1 MVQPGRRP
9 SRFVLLKPLDPAWW
23 IAQGGRTWRWIVGFV
38 LTMGLLLSAPALSDA
53 LDSRGLPG
61 GPIALTAVG
70 AMVALTLWAYSTTI
84 PRSRRR
90 RAMRRW
96 ARERGAPFRSD
107 FVLPSSL
114 KEVPSLEGLGLE
126 GGVANLAVVRVADD
140 EVMVFDRW
148 RAGAAGYE
156 DAEWRT
162 VAAMHTRMDL
172 PRVVI
177 HPRHHPFRGA
187 VSQDELH
194 AVGTE
199 SGEFDRRFRVITDDR
214 AGGVAVID
222 ARTMAWL
229 LDRPVDLTYETAGP
243 WLTCSRPSGS
253 ADHLDALV
261 DAVIGFRDHLP
272 RVAASFYPPEDP
284 GFGRPEPH

>member
-1 MVQPGRRP
+1 MAQPGRRP
-9 SRFVLLKPLDPAWW
+9 SRFVLFEPLDPTWW

-38 LTMGLLLSAPALSDA
+38 LTMGLLLSAPAISDA

-61 GPIALTAVG
+61 GPIALGAVG
-70 AMVALTLWAYSTTI
+70 VMVALTLWAYSTTI

-96 ARERGAPFRSD
+96 AREREAPFRSD

-126 GGVANLAVVRVADD
+126 GGVANLAVVRVVED

-148 RAGAAGYE
+148 RASAAGYE
-156 DAEWRT
+156 DAECRT
-162 VAAMHTRMDL
+162 VAAVHARMDL

-187 VSQDELH
+187 VSQDELQP
-194 AVGTE
+194 VGTE

-214 AGGVAVID
+214 AGAVAVID
-222 ARTMAWL
+222 ARAMAWL
-229 LDRPVDLTYETAGP
+229 LDRPVDLTYETAGQ
-243 WLTCSRPSGS
+243 WLTCSRSSGS
-253 ADHLDALV
+253 ADQIDALV
-261 DAVIGFRDHLP
+261 GSVVGFRDHLP
-272 RVAASFYPPEDP
+272 RVSASFYPPEDP
-284 GFGRPEPH
+284 GLGRGRSH